1 MNKIFIT
8 ALGVIMMPSVC
19 LGFSGNEKLRP
30 VAEKPAKMQVNT
42 CSNMDRVIKDNKAAK
57 KKPDFYGI
65 VLASASRPAG
75 PPVLAKFRAGYSP
88 EPETLGTLPQM
99 SGCSGTYSSDR
110 FCYMDYVTNSAGGIT
125 AVNWNRMDMETL
137 VSETRSLD
145 YALGVCMDMTYDV
158 TSDKIYGISALA
170 DVLVEIDPLTGD
182 SEIVAETL
190 PFYTL
195 SADAA
200 GQLYAILLDTSNA
213 EGVLYTVNKQTGT
226 ALKIGSTGVKMYT
239 DPSGTMSYYQ
249 TAAFSSADGNL
260 YWAVADKDGSSGIY
274 RIDVSTGEAVY
285 LAPFPDNQDFVALFE
300 MPEALN
306 PDAPGGVS
314 DLVAK
319 ADPSGA
325 LSVEISFKAPSLTA
339 GGAALESLSSVNIYR
354 GKETEAAQ
362 VFDAPA
368 PEASLVWTDSE
379 AQDGINVYRI
389 ISVNEAG
396 ESQAVYVS
404 VYCGEDLPGAPTD
417 VSISINGKGEP
428 VLSWKAP
435 AKGVNGLD
443 MKPEKLTYKVYRDL
457 TGAGAVLIGENIT
470 GTAFTDETISLSTQ
484 SYPYYY
490 VMAVSSAGEGL
501 QSLPVG
507 TYCGPAY
514 PLPFTESFKDTTPSS
529 APWILQSLALGGAWE
544 LNYISTFPGSG
555 PYDDDGMLVF
565 IGFRSVE
572 GAEARIATPQLTFE
586 NATNPELKF
595 YFYYLDMADEDL
607 LFNDYMVVEASV
619 DGGEFMPLEGG
630 KFVQHDANTRWTECT
645 VPLKSLAGKKKVAIG
660 FHGYS
665 GGGFDLLVDNIRVI
679 DAPTSGIA
687 APIVEEGEM
696 RWYTLEGLPL
706 DGAPTTSGIYI
717 VRKGGKT
724 QKVLIK

>member
-1 MNKIFIT
+1 MNKSILAVLT
-8 ALGVIMMPSVC
+8 GLMLPSVC
-19 LGFSGNEKLRP
+19 LGFSGEERLRP
-30 VAEKPAKMQVNT
+30 VAEKPTGVKSSSAVHDIASKE
-42 CSNMDRVIKDNKAAK
+42 NKAAK

-110 FCYMDYVTNSAGGIT
+110 FCYMDYTTNSAGGIT

-137 VSETRSLD
+137 ISEPRSLD

-170 DVLVEIDPLTGD
+170 DVLVEIDPMTGD

-239 DPSGTMSYYQ
+239 DATGTMSYYQ

-300 MPEALN
+300 MPDA
-306 PDAPGGVS
+306 PDPTAPGGVS
-314 DLVAK
+314 DLVAT
-319 ADPSGA
+319 ASGGR
-325 LSVEISFKAPSLTA
+325 SVEISFKAPTLKA
-339 GGAALESLSSVNIYR
+339 GGEPLESLTSVNIYR
-354 GKETEAAQ
+354 GKETEAVK
-362 VFDAPA
+362 VFENPM
-368 PEASLVWTDSE
+368 PGASLAWTDE
-379 AQDGINVYRI
+379 DAHDGVNVYRI
-389 ISVNEAG
+389 IAVNDEG
-396 ESQAVYVS
+396 ESQAVYATA
-404 VYCGEDLPGAPTD
+404 YCGDDLPGAPTD
-417 VSISINGKGEP
+417 VKISLNEKGEP
-428 VLSWKAP
+428 VLSWTAP
-435 AKGVNGLD
+435 TKGLNGLD
-443 MKPEKLTYKVYRDL
+443 LNPATLTYKAYRDL
-457 TGAGAVLIGENIT
+457 TGAGAELIAEDINT
-470 GTAFTDETISLSTQ
+470 TTFTDETISLDKQ

-490 VMAVSSAGEGL
+490 VVAVSSAGEGV

-514 PLPFTESFKDTTPSS
+514 PLPFEESFKDTTPSS

-586 NATNPELKF
+586 KAENPVLKF
-595 YFYYLDMADEDL
+595 HFYYLDMADEDL
-607 LFNDYMVVEASV
+607 LFNDYMEVEASV
-619 DGGEFMPLEGG
+619 DGGEFKTLEGG

-665 GGGFDLLVDNIRVI
+665 GGGFDLLVDNIRVLDSPAESAI
-679 DAPTSGIA
+679 TTVERDDEPTL
-687 APIVEEGEM
+687 
-696 RWYTLEGLPL
+696 WYTLEGLPL
-706 DGAPTTSGIYI
+706 SAKPTEGGIYLA
-717 VRKGGKT
+717 RKNGKT
-724 QKVLIK
+724 FKVLLK